1 MFAVTFTTETIESLV
16 SVRAELKALKARE
29 EALRAE
35 LVAVMGDQRSVT
47 LGDYEVSLI
56 EAERPVANLT
66 DLKEAFPEA
75 YEAVVRLSVYDRL
88 VIK

>member
-1 MFAVTFTTETIESLV
+1 MFTTTSTTETVESLV

-35 LVAVMGDQRSVT
+35 LVAVMGDQRSIAI
-47 LGDYEVSLI
+47 GNFEVSLV
-56 EAERPVANLT
+56 ESERPVANLKE
-66 DLKEAFPEA
+66 LAEAFPEA

-88 VIK
+88 TIK

>member
-1 MFAVTFTTETIESLV
+1 MLEVTFTTEALESLV

-35 LVAVMGDQRSVT
+35 LVAVMGDARSVV
-47 LGDYEVSLI
+47 LGGHTVSLV
-56 EAERPVANLT
+56 ETERPVANLT

>member
-1 MFAVTFTTETIESLV
+1 MSVTITTETIESLV

-47 LGDYEVSLI
+47 IGDFQVSLV
-56 EAERPVANLT
+56 EAERPVANLKE
-66 DLKEAFPEA
+66 LAEAFPEA

-88 VIK
+88 TIK

>member
-1 MFAVTFTTETIESLV
+1 MFAVTFTTETVESLV

-35 LVAVMGDQRSVT
+35 LVAVMGGQRSVT